1 MRGRVRKGLR
11 SYVCVANTHTS
22 GAPLAMT
29 AYPVLIDSS
38 FSAARA
44 LFEALLERVTSENVL
59 ALAHDAVED
68 VVEQDGREVLRL
80 IFQGHLDHRAA
91 CDADRS
97 APKGADERERPHRRM
112 TTRSLKT
119 VFGGTTVR
127 RLSFTARGASG
138 GLRPLD
144 VELNLPP
151 ELYSFGLR
159 RRASTVALDSSFD
172 TTVCR
177 LEDWTGA
184 KVPKRQLEELV
195 ARAARDFDA
204 FYDQRHQQQVDQER
218 GLHPDRLVVLSTDG
232 KGIVMRHDALRQ
244 ETRKRAE
251 QSATKLA
258 TRLSPGEKRNRKRMA
273 EVATV
278 YELEPRPRTPA
289 QIMPSPEETST
300 RDGRPPRPKPERKRV
315 WASVE
320 KPLAEVVNE
329 CFTEAIGRDPWLQRT
344 WVYLVDGNKDQIRV
358 ATEIAKQYGVDLV
371 VIVDFIHV
379 LEYLWKAAWCFFE
392 KGDPKVEEW
401 VRKRARLILEGK
413 VSTVAAGISRSAT
426 KRGFTAKQRKNVDK
440 CSGYLLR
447 NKARLRYD
455 EYLSKGLPIATGV
468 IEGACRHLI
477 NDRLG
482 ITGARWG
489 LAGAEAILR
498 LRALRAS
505 GDLDDYWVFHRRRER
520 ARNHLHNYATSEFSH
535 LREAA

>member
-1 MRGRVRKGLR
+1 MRERVRKGPR
-11 SYVCVANTHTS
+11 GYVCVVYTHTS

-29 AYPVLIDSS
+29 TYPVLIDPR

-44 LFEALLERVTSENVL
+44 HFEALLDRVTSESVL
-59 ALAHDAVED
+59 ALAHDDVEA
-68 VVEQDGREVLRL
+68 VVERDGREVLRL
-80 IFQGHLDHRAA
+80 IFQGHLDLRGVR
-91 CDADRS
+91 DADRS
-97 APKGADERERPHRRM
+97 APKGADKCERTHRRD
-112 TTRSLKT
+112 TTRPLKT
-119 VFGGTTVR
+119 VFGGVIVR

-144 VELNLPP
+144 AELNLPP

-159 RRASTVALDSSFD
+159 RRAAIVALDSSFD
-172 TTVCR
+172 TTVRR

-184 KVPKRQLEELV
+184 KVPKRQIEELV
-195 ARAARDFDA
+195 VRAARDFNT
-204 FYDQRHQQQVDQER
+204 FYDQRHQEQVEQER

-232 KGIVMRHDALRQ
+232 KGIVMRHDALRPA
-244 ETRKRAE
+244 TRKRAE
-251 QSATKLA
+251 QTNTKLT

-289 QIMPSPEETST
+289 QIMPRLEEKS
-300 RDGRPPRPKPERKRV
+300 DKEDPPPRPKPERKRV

-320 KPLAEVVNE
+320 KPLPEVVDE
-329 CFTEAIGRDPWLQRT
+329 CFTEAIARDPWLDRT
-344 WVYLVDGNKDQIRV
+344 WVYLVDGNKDQLRV
-358 ATEIAKQYGVDLV
+358 AAEIAKQYGVELV

-401 VRKRARLILEGK
+401 VRERARLILEGK
-413 VSTVAAGISRSAT
+413 ASTVAAGISRSAT
-426 KRGFTAKQRKNVDK
+426 KRGLTAKQRKNVNK

-447 NKARLRYD
+447 NKARLRYK
-455 EYLSKGLPIATGV
+455 EYLSTGLPIATGV

-489 LAGAEAILR
+489 LEGAEAILR

-505 GDLDDYWVFHRRRER
+505 GDFDDYWAYHRKCELN
-520 ARNHLHNYATSEFSH
+520 RNHLHRYAIGDLTQ